1 MFMEW
6 HEVSD
11 AESFMNLVKVYYG
24 DLGGMLGDMKGGEEV
39 GGYTKGQ

>member
-24 DLGGMLGDMKGGEEV
+24 DLDGMLRDVEEEV
-39 GGYTKGQ
+39 EVGRYAKGQ